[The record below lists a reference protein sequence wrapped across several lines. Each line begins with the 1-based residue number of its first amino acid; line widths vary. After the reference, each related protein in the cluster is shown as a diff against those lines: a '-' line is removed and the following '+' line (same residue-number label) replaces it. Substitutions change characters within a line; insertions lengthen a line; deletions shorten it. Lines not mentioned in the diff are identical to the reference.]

1 MNTHYPQLIGE
12 EDSGF
17 ALAAP
22 KIVREEDALFA
33 RVPIVIG
40 GDQPDRKWAAAGTA
54 IKIFAMLRDI
64 GSAAQPP
71 EVVCVQ
77 ESPHRKS
84 GGVLQFDLES
94 VRNRTDSWIDDQVRK
109 ACASTS
115 LFLSCATVGAY
126 EHLTDPIRDHLVVAS
141 CDGLHVGQI
150 HISAYLAHLGE
161 STLDPALRDRCKR
174 LLEAVAEAGYESANM
189 PTELRSTIVAPPAPG
204 SFWNDTRT
212 SAALRKL
219 MPTQKEINEHS
230 RPRIETAAH
239 RIGGS
244 LWNETPYVILN
255 GPYQHFRIR
264 VIIVVEADQS
274 TTRVVRTLQQALWKR
289 EFKPRPG
296 GLPMG
301 PNQDSGG
308 IGTHPSIRN
317 VPEIHK
323 AADGAGF
330 NVRLMAG
337 MGSDIRFLTDRY
349 GEPLAFK
356 KEQAVEIVGR
366 VQEWNQHPVRS
377 EERHVIEDELRTI
390 CGWPPVTLPPRGST
404 AAPSRQS
411 SANSN
416 KSK

>member
-1 MNTHYPQLIGE
+1 MISHYPKLIGE

-17 ALAAP
+17 AFAAP
-22 KIVREEDALFA
+22 EIVRREDDLFA
-33 RVPIVIG
+33 QVQVVID
-40 GDQPDRKWAAAGTA
+40 GDQPDRKWAAAGSA
-54 IKIFAMLRDI
+54 IRIFAMRRGI
-64 GSAAQPP
+64 GSAEQPP
-71 EVVCVQ
+71 EVTCVR
-77 ESPHRKS
+77 ERSHRGS
-84 GGVLQFDLES
+84 GGLLQFDLES
-94 VRNRTDSWIDDQVRK
+94 IRNCTDSWIEDQVRK
-109 ACASTS
+109 VCAGTS

-161 STLDPALRDRCKR
+161 STLDSALRDRCKK
-174 LLEAVAEAGYESANM
+174 LLEATAEAGYESANI

-204 SFWNDTRT
+204 SFWNDMRT

-230 RPRIETAAH
+230 RPRIETVAH

-244 LWNETPYVILN
+244 LWNETPYVIWN
-255 GPYQHFRIR
+255 GPIQHFRTR

-274 TTRVVRTLQQALWKR
+274 TPDVVRTLQQALWHR
-289 EFKPRPG
+289 VFKPRPG

-330 NVRLMAG
+330 NVRLLAG
-337 MGSDIRFLTDRY
+337 MGSDVRFLTDRY

-404 AAPSRQS
+404 AAPSRLS

>member
-1 MNTHYPQLIGE
+1 MITYYPKLIGE

-22 KIVREEDALFA
+22 EIVRHEDALLA
-33 RVPIVIG
+33 QVQVVIG
-40 GDQPDRKWAAAGTA
+40 DDQPDRKWAAAATA
-54 IKIFAMLRDI
+54 IKIFAMRRGI
-64 GSAAQPP
+64 GSAEQPP
-71 EVVCVQ
+71 EVTCVR
-77 ESPHRKS
+77 EPSHRGS
-84 GGVLQFDLES
+84 GGLLQFDLMS
-94 VRNRTDSWIDDQVRK
+94 VRNYTDSWIEDQVRK
-109 ACASTS
+109 ACAGTS

-126 EHLTDPIRDHLVVAS
+126 EHLTDPIRDQLIVAS
-141 CDGLHVGQI
+141 CDGLHVAQI

-161 STLDPALRDRCKR
+161 STPNPALRNRCKKV
-174 LLEAVAEAGYESANM
+174 LEAAAEAAYESANM
-189 PTELRSTIVAPPAPG
+189 PMELRSTFVSPPAPD
-204 SFWNDTRT
+204 SFWNGTRT

-219 MPTQKEINEHS
+219 MPTQKEAYEHS

-244 LWNETPYVILN
+244 LWNGTPYVIWN
-255 GPYQHFRIR
+255 GPYQHFRTR
-264 VIIVVEADQS
+264 VIVVIKADQS
-274 TTRVVRTLQQALWKR
+274 TLDVVHMLQQALWQR

-317 VPEIHK
+317 VPEIYK

-330 NVRLMAG
+330 NVRLLAG

-349 GEPLAFK
+349 GEPLAFE
-356 KEQAVEIVGR
+356 KEQAVSIVER
-366 VQEWNQHPVRS
+366 VKEWNRHPVRS
-377 EERHVIEDELRTI
+377 EERRVIENELRTI
-390 CGWPPVTLPPRGST
+390 CGWPPVTSPERGST
-404 AAPSRQS
+404 AAPSRLS
-411 SANSN
+411 SANGS

>member
-1 MNTHYPQLIGE
+1 M
-12 EDSGF
+12 
-17 ALAAP
+17 
-22 KIVREEDALFA
+22 
-33 RVPIVIG
+33 IG

-71 EVVCVQ
+71 EIVYMR
-77 ESPHRKS
+77 ESPHRES

-94 VRNRTDSWIDDQVRK
+94 VRNCADSWIEDQVRK
-109 ACASTS
+109 VCAGTS

-126 EHLTDPIRDHLVVAS
+126 EHLTDPIRDQLIVAS
-141 CDGLHVGQI
+141 CDGLHVAQI

-161 STLDPALRDRCKR
+161 STPNPALRDRCKKV
-174 LLEAVAEAGYESANM
+174 LKAAAEAGYESANI
-189 PTELRSTIVAPPAPG
+189 PTELRSAIVAPPAPG

-212 SAALRKL
+212 SPALRKL

-244 LWNETPYVILN
+244 LWNETPYVIWN
-255 GPYQHFRIR
+255 GSIQHFRTR

-274 TTRVVRTLQQALWKR
+274 TPDVVRTIQQALWKS
-289 EFKPRPG
+289 EFKPWPG

-317 VPEIHK
+317 LPEIHK
-323 AADGAGF
+323 AADGDGF
-330 NVRLMAG
+330 NVRLLAG
-337 MGSDIRFLTDRY
+337 MGSDVRFLTDRF
-349 GEPLAFK
+349 GDPVAFK

-366 VQEWNQHPVRS
+366 VQEWNRHPVRS
-377 EERHVIEDELRTI
+377 AERHVIEDELRMI
-390 CGWPPVTLPPRGST
+390 CGWSPVTLPPRGAT
-404 AAPSRQS
+404 AAPSRLS
-411 SANSN
+411 SLNGN
-416 KSK
+416 